1 MLALKGV
8 RFKAFLDSV
17 TPEDW
22 FELVAAQ
29 RAAKKAVLRAGWEA
43 QRGAIAERKAAAAAD
58 KQRVEHGMQWA
69 CTQQQSERAERAHRE
84 AAAALRD
91 ALAEQDPPE
100 PEYAA
105 VDAEDP
111 GMHFADPAQ
120 LLAVFSQLEGSNM
133 FLIQTTQDAEA
144 ALEAA
149 KASAEAAQAAASA
162 QASALAAQVAELE
175 AAVAAARERCNRLRA
190 AAAAQEAEGAAR
202 GALLPA
208 PAWSTAT
215 GGGAAAGPP
224 MASSTQPTDGSSGG
238 GGGISLAVLSERLA
252 AAYEAGGFARDASV
266 TPLQMLQ
273 KVEAR
278 LEELLLAVGPPGSA
292 SAAAAEAVERAREK
306 ER

>member
-1 MLALKGV
+1 M
-8 RFKAFLDSV
+8 
-17 TPEDW
+17 
-22 FELVAAQ
+22 
-29 RAAKKAVLRAGWEA
+29 
-43 QRGAIAERKAAAAAD
+43 
-58 KQRVEHGMQWA
+58 
-69 CTQQQSERAERAHRE
+69 
-84 AAAALRD
+84 
-91 ALAEQDPPE
+91 
-100 PEYAA
+100 
-105 VDAEDP
+105 
-111 GMHFADPAQ
+111 
-120 LLAVFSQLEGSNM
+120 
-133 FLIQTTQDAEA
+133 
-144 ALEAA
+144 
-149 KASAEAAQAAASA
+149 
-162 QASALAAQVAELE
+162 
-175 AAVAAARERCNRLRA
+175 AAARERCNRLRA